1 MGNPHPTPKEK
12 YATSC
17 REGKVTKVRHVQVK
31 FLFRKGSPNL
41 SIIMPRSKT
50 LRYMKSPDSENLFTV
65 STVIERNRFICFH

>member
-17 REGKVTKVRHVQVK
+17 REGKVTEVRHEEVK

-50 LRYMKSPDSENLFTV
+50 LRYMKSPDSANLIISIHVMVRFENI
-65 STVIERNRFICFH
+65 VI